1 MVVVEGLILNS
12 SLRFWLVKQE
22 AAEIILFL
30 VVFMRACI
38 HDLMSLC
45 THVKIGRHGGR
56 LRKYQNRRASA
67 KDSSRRFPLQALTA
81 WPSW

>member
-45 THVKIGRHGGR
+45 THVKIGRHSG
-56 LRKYQNRRASA
+56 
-67 KDSSRRFPLQALTA
+67 T
-81 WPSW
+81 